1 MSGGSE
7 QGRNEHGRNEHG
19 LQVEVDPLEVGLD
32 PARLARIDDYLQRYI
47 DDGLLPGWQ
56 MVVTRHGKV
65 AHASYA
71 GLADR
76 EQQIPVA
83 ADSRFRIY
91 SMTKPVTAVAAMMLW
106 EQGAF
111 QLNDAVSDVIGS
123 FGDVRVYTGGSDL
136 RPSTVP
142 AVEPMRMVHL
152 LTHTAGLTYGFFH
165 QHPVDAIY
173 RARGLDGSS
182 AMDLAALADGL
193 AGAPLLFQPGTEWAY
208 SMASDVLGRV
218 VEVLSGQSLSEF
230 FTAQILKPLG
240 MHDTAFGAGDEP
252 DPRIV
257 RLYSL
262 GTSGLERADQ
272 IAAAVDRPA
281 YPGGG
286 GGLISSAHDYHR
298 FTQMLLR
305 GGELDGHRLL
315 GSRTVAY
322 MTRNHLPGGVDLATY
337 GRALY
342 SESPMHGIGFGLG
355 FSIDLDNAAS
365 GRPGSPGTYGWGGM
379 AGTRFWVDP
388 TEELTALFFTQA
400 FTAAPLPVREGLRQL
415 VYQALVDRPPR

>member
-1 MSGGSE
+1 MSGLKDSE
-7 QGRNEHGRNEHG
+7 
-19 LQVEVDPLEVGLD
+19 LSVEVDPIDVGLD
-32 PARLARIDDYLQRYI
+32 PVRLTRIDDYLQRYV
-47 DDGLLPGWQ
+47 DEGLLPGWQ
-56 MVVTRHGKV
+56 MIVTRGGKV

-76 EQQIPVA
+76 EEQVPVA

-106 EQGAF
+106 EHGAF
-111 QLNDAVSDVIGS
+111 QLNDPVSDVLES
-123 FGDVRVYTGGSDL
+123 FADLRVYAGGSAAA
-136 RPSTVP
+136 PSTVP
-142 AVEPMRMVHL
+142 ATEPVRMVHL

-173 RARGLDGSS
+173 RDQGLDGSRPRNLQ
-182 AMDLAALADGL
+182 DLADGL
-193 AGAPLLFQPGTEWAY
+193 AGVPLLFQPGTEWAY

-230 FTAQILKPLG
+230 FTTQILKPLG

-257 RLYSL
+257 RLYAL
-262 GTSGLERADQ
+262 MPGGLERADQ
-272 IAAAVDRPA
+272 LAAAVDRPP

-355 FSIDLDNAAS
+355 LSIDLDNAAS